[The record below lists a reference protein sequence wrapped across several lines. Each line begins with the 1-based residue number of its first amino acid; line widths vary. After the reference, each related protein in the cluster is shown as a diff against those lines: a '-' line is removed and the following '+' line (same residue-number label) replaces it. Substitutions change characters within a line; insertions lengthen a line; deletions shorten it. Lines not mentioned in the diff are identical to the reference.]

1 MATPYSSDKTSRSG
15 PSTTSTMERAMGSA
29 SEAAGRVAGAVEH
42 GADALKGR
50 SKEAADGALKIAG
63 EMSSAVRTS
72 LKDQPM
78 TTLAIAA
85 ALGFV
90 LGAIWKT

>member
-1 MATPYSSDKTSRSG
+1 MATPYSSDKTGRSG
-15 PSTTSTMERAMGSA
+15 SSTRSTMERA

-42 GADALKGR
+42 GADAVKER
-50 SKEAADGALKIAG
+50 TKEAANGALKIAD
-63 EMSSAVRTS
+63 EMGSAVKIS

-78 TTLAIAA
+78 ATLTIAA

-90 LGAIWKT
+90 LGAIWKS